1 MTKAS
6 KEPLISVIIPVYN
19 VEEYLDRCLES
30 ATLQTYKNIE
40 IILIDDGST
49 DNSGKMCDEWAQ
61 KDKRI
66 KVVHQEN
73 KGVSASRN
81 RGICEAKGK
90 LISFIDS
97 DDEAYSDYL
106 ETMYCDLT
114 ENNCDLAIT
123 KHYVKYPLTT
133 KEAFSGATTIFNNPK
148 DCLKEMLLCRDVDV
162 SPWGKLYK
170 KSLFKGV
177 EYPEGKIFEDAATF
191 YSVVFNSKKVIL
203 NSTPH
208 YNYIIRRKSISQQ
221 YFHKEKLDLIEATNT
236 MCSDIEQKFPDLKAE
251 CDVRRMHALLSTLR
265 IFSISKKQ
273 SNKTK
278 TELLSLIKEQ
288 SKKTKISLL
297 PKRERLALKL
307 LHCYPLFKLTM
318 IIREK
323 RNGTI

>member
-106 ETMYCDLT
+106 ETM
-114 ENNCDLAIT
+114 
-123 KHYVKYPLTT
+123 
-133 KEAFSGATTIFNNPK
+133 
-148 DCLKEMLLCRDVDV
+148 
-162 SPWGKLYK
+162 
-170 KSLFKGV
+170 
-177 EYPEGKIFEDAATF
+177 
-191 YSVVFNSKKVIL
+191 
-203 NSTPH
+203 
-208 YNYIIRRKSISQQ
+208 
-221 YFHKEKLDLIEATNT
+221 
-236 MCSDIEQKFPDLKAE
+236 
-251 CDVRRMHALLSTLR
+251 
-265 IFSISKKQ
+265 
-273 SNKTK
+273 
-278 TELLSLIKEQ
+278 
-288 SKKTKISLL
+288 
-297 PKRERLALKL
+297 
-307 LHCYPLFKLTM
+307 
-318 IIREK
+318 
-323 RNGTI
+323 